1 MCHLASIMEQTA
13 ERLGT
18 TIAGKYRLERL
29 LGRGGGASVF
39 LATQLAIGRSVAVK
53 LLHPQ
58 AISESTQV
66 ISDRFE
72 REARLISQL
81 EHPNTITIYDY
92 GDDGDELYLV
102 MEYIEGPSLQALI
115 KQQGRFEPSRAVKL
129 AQDILRSIEE
139 AHHFGILHRDL
150 KPANIMITR
159 DFKGNELA
167 KVVDFGIAKLLHDD
181 QREHGDLTQENAF
194 VGTPRYSPP
203 EQILAHDLTPA
214 ADLYGVG
221 MIMWQMLTG
230 KPAVATSKVKECL
243 RAHLSRQ
250 PWVLPAQANI
260 PPALAKIVE
269 SSLIKDP
276 RHRYQRASDMLQDL
290 ERWMADP
297 QRTLS
302 TLSAPLPVSADTE
315 DFWDFSSRQMIDPN
329 VGQTS
334 ELLGMLVDAQAER
347 SDDGEIDE
355 SQETALLG
363 SMTSAALPQRPYHAT
378 QPQQWRM
385 EAPASDEQIIAVA
398 DASSPAT
405 ELVTETAHS
414 ELDVE
419 PTQRLPSQRPKSSPS
434 LASITPAPLL
444 APPRRPTDQGARP
457 KLFIGGIVAAALL
470 CAIMAGVFFW
480 PQSSMHPPEPPQPE
494 LVSARSVVTPP
505 PKTLSS
511 SKFSEEGLELV
522 LKSAGWRVEQRSELL
537 DLESYRQ
544 RSMLI
549 SKGKSKVEV
558 TFYHTK
564 DTQLIA
570 QLGQELEPRDR
581 LERFEDKILKIHP
594 RDMSSAKAFT
604 PTLELLSRYRKL
616 VLAGQTAD
624 PDTPTSDPITES
636 E

>member
-1 MCHLASIMEQTA
+1 MEQTV

-102 MEYIEGPSLQALI
+102 MEYIDGPSLQALI
-115 KQQGRFEPSRAVKL
+115 KQQGRFEPARAVKL

-159 DFKGNELA
+159 DFKGSELA

-221 MIMWQMLTG
+221 MIMWQLLTG
-230 KPAVATSKVKECL
+230 TPAVATSKVKECL

-250 PWVLPAQANI
+250 PWVLPAQAHI

-302 TLSAPLPVSADTE
+302 TLSAPPPIPADAE

-347 SDDGEIDE
+347 PEDE
-355 SQETALLG
+355 MDASQETALLVN
-363 SMTSAALPQRPYHAT
+363 MTSAATIQRPYHAT
-378 QPQQWRM
+378 QPLQWRLDAT
-385 EAPASDEQIIAVA
+385 APAAQLITMA
-398 DASSPAT
+398 DASSSST
-405 ELVTETAHS
+405 ELVAAAAHR
-414 ELDVE
+414 EDADAE
-419 PTQRLPSQRPKSSPS
+419 PTHRLPSQRPQPTPS
-434 LASITPAPLL
+434 TTPIVPAPLL
-444 APPRRPTDQGARP
+444 APPRRHTDQGANP
-457 KLFIGGIVAAALL
+457 KLLIGGIVAAALL

-480 PQSSMHPPEPPQPE
+480 PQSMTQPPVELPQPE
-494 LVSARSVVTPP
+494 QVIASPVVMPP
-505 PKTLSS
+505 PKTLSSS

-544 RSMLI
+544 RSVLM

-564 DTQLIA
+564 DPQLIT

-594 RDMSSAKAFT
+594 RDLSSAQAFA
-604 PTLELLSRYRKL
+604 PTLELLGRYRKL
-616 VLAGQTAD
+616 VLTEQTSA
-624 PDTPTSDPITES
+624 P
-636 E
+636 

>member
-1 MCHLASIMEQTA
+1 MEQNA

-18 TIAGKYRLERL
+18 TIAGKYKLERL
-29 LGRGGGASVF
+29 LGRGGDASVF
-39 LATQLAIGRSVAVK
+39 LATQLAIGRPVAVK

-58 AISESTQV
+58 ALAESPQV

-92 GDDGDELYLV
+92 GEDGDELYLV
-102 MEYIEGPSLQALI
+102 MEYIDGPSLQALI
-115 KQQGRFEPSRAVKL
+115 KQQGPFEPARAVKL

-159 DFKGNELA
+159 DFKGKELA

-230 KPAVATSKVKECL
+230 APAIATSQVKACL

-250 PWVLPAQANI
+250 PWVLPAQAQV
-260 PPALAKIVE
+260 PPGLAKIVE
-269 SSLIKDP
+269 GALIKDP
-276 RHRYQRASDMLQDL
+276 RKRYQSAIDMLQDL

-297 QRTLS
+297 KS
-302 TLSAPLPVSADTE
+302 PPVQLNVTTPTAEDVD

-329 VGQTS
+329 VGHTS
-334 ELLGMLVDAQAER
+334 ELLGMLIEDARLEHA
-347 SDDGEIDE
+347 SE
-355 SQETALLG
+355 SSLGADQETARMA
-363 SMTSAALPQRPYHAT
+363 SATSAATVRRPYHAT
-378 QPQQWRM
+378 QPQQWSM
-385 EAPASDEQIIAVA
+385 DEPETSS
-398 DASSPAT
+398 DASSTVVLLADAASSTPDPITPPAQAPAPQPART
-405 ELVTETAHS
+405 RSAPQPAV
-414 ELDVE
+414 
-419 PTQRLPSQRPKSSPS
+419 SSPS
-434 LASITPAPLL
+434 PDLVQPAPMLEPPHRRREPSAQGRSFKALL
-444 APPRRPTDQGARP
+444 VSGVAASTAILAAILAWGLYAAPPEAKVEPAPSTLEAPLDPLPEVAPKPKEPT
-457 KLFIGGIVAAALL
+457 
-470 CAIMAGVFFW
+470 
-480 PQSSMHPPEPPQPE
+480 
-494 LVSARSVVTPP
+494 
-505 PKTLSS
+505 
-511 SKFSEEGLELV
+511 SKFSEEGLEMV
-522 LKSAGWRVEQRSELL
+522 LKSSGWRIEQRSELL

-544 RSMLI
+544 RSLLL

-564 DTQLIA
+564 DAQLITE
-570 QLGQELEPRDR
+570 LGQELKSRDR

-594 RDMSSAKAFT
+594 RDISSSQAFA
-604 PTLELLSRYRKL
+604 PTLELLGRYRKL
-616 VLAGQTAD
+616 VLQGQPAS
-624 PDTPTSDPITES
+624 P
-636 E
+636 